1 MKKKW
6 FIVLYIVLGVVTAFG
21 QDAVGTSTDS
31 KIVTEQAATTD
42 RDQADGAIVP
52 AQATGAEEAESPQE
66 HAAALPESEAS
77 AAVSAADN
85 GSTALP
91 AAAAAENVSAAPA
104 AHTDTG
110 VTEFPASPAPNA
122 NAKDESSGTGTGIAP
137 EQNNK
142 AQEQKDVSQ
151 SVEMNEPT
159 QQTKKV
165 RPFSLHTG
173 FVVSATAA
181 NNMVSVL
188 DFFRPELVIDLNQL
202 SKDTM
207 KSGIHVGALLDVDT
221 FFRFTVLEKHT
232 VKFSITANGDVWGN
246 LPKSLLDLAANGNP
260 AIATGQTI
268 HGTLNAKINVFA
280 DTGLMYQFNN
290 PTYGF
295 SARVAYFAPVAYME
309 NPSGTYSLSPH
320 MTGGVV
326 DGITLKA
333 QGTANI
339 YGYLPDY
346 LANRNFSILEVLKN
360 GGVDL
365 SLTGVFRPTGWVAIT
380 GGIDYLPIMPIVTT
394 KGMQATF
401 NYDGSVAN
409 LLDGITSGGTSFFN
423 QTTTTSLSGTLAK
436 KKIMRPCKVSI
447 GADFK
452 PFQNDYLILSP
463 FLAFPIL
470 NAKPYYVDGGLK
482 IESRFAKV
490 LGVYLDSRYVE
501 RMWKHEFCLFI
512 DSRWFTFS
520 LAASVASQ
528 DFKRAFT
535 TLSGLG
541 IKLGIGLG
549 F

>member
-66 HAAALPESEAS
+66 NAAALPESEAS

-110 VTEFPASPAPNA
+110 VAESPASPAPNA
-122 NAKDESSGTGTGIAP
+122 NAKDESSGAGTGIAP

-151 SVEMNEPT
+151 LVEMNEPT
-159 QQTKKV
+159 QQPKKV

-280 DTGLMYQFNN
+280 DAGLMYQFNN

-309 NPSGTYSLSPH
+309 NPSGTYRLSPH

-333 QGTANI
+333 QGTGNI
-339 YGYLPDY
+339 
-346 LANRNFSILEVLKN
+346 
-360 GGVDL
+360 
-365 SLTGVFRPTGWVAIT
+365 
-380 GGIDYLPIMPIVTT
+380 
-394 KGMQATF
+394 
-401 NYDGSVAN
+401 
-409 LLDGITSGGTSFFN
+409 
-423 QTTTTSLSGTLAK
+423 
-436 KKIMRPCKVSI
+436 
-447 GADFK
+447 
-452 PFQNDYLILSP
+452 
-463 FLAFPIL
+463 
-470 NAKPYYVDGGLK
+470 
-482 IESRFAKV
+482 
-490 LGVYLDSRYVE
+490 
-501 RMWKHEFCLFI
+501 
-512 DSRWFTFS
+512 
-520 LAASVASQ
+520 
-528 DFKRAFT
+528 
-535 TLSGLG
+535 
-541 IKLGIGLG
+541 
-549 F
+549 

>member
-52 AQATGAEEAESPQE
+52 DQATG
-66 HAAALPESEAS
+66 
-77 AAVSAADN
+77 ADN

-221 FFRFTVLEKHT
+221 FFRFTVL
-232 VKFSITANGDVWGN
+232 
-246 LPKSLLDLAANGNP
+246 
-260 AIATGQTI
+260 
-268 HGTLNAKINVFA
+268 
-280 DTGLMYQFNN
+280 
-290 PTYGF
+290 
-295 SARVAYFAPVAYME
+295 
-309 NPSGTYSLSPH
+309 
-320 MTGGVV
+320 
-326 DGITLKA
+326 
-333 QGTANI
+333 
-339 YGYLPDY
+339 
-346 LANRNFSILEVLKN
+346 
-360 GGVDL
+360 
-365 SLTGVFRPTGWVAIT
+365 
-380 GGIDYLPIMPIVTT
+380 
-394 KGMQATF
+394 
-401 NYDGSVAN
+401 
-409 LLDGITSGGTSFFN
+409 
-423 QTTTTSLSGTLAK
+423 
-436 KKIMRPCKVSI
+436 
-447 GADFK
+447 
-452 PFQNDYLILSP
+452 
-463 FLAFPIL
+463 
-470 NAKPYYVDGGLK
+470 
-482 IESRFAKV
+482 
-490 LGVYLDSRYVE
+490 
-501 RMWKHEFCLFI
+501 
-512 DSRWFTFS
+512 
-520 LAASVASQ
+520 
-528 DFKRAFT
+528 
-535 TLSGLG
+535 
-541 IKLGIGLG
+541 
-549 F
+549 

>member
-31 KIVTEQAATTD
+31 EVVTEQAAPAGSVKTD
-42 RDQADGAIVP
+42 EIA
-52 AQATGAEEAESPQE
+52 AESPQE

-159 QQTKKV
+159 QQPKKV

-246 LPKSLLDLAANGNP
+246 LPKSLLDLAAKGNRSD
-260 AIATGQTI
+260 
-268 HGTLNAKINVFA
+268 N
-280 DTGLMYQFNN
+280 
-290 PTYGF
+290 
-295 SARVAYFAPVAYME
+295 SWYFE
-309 NPSGTYSLSPH
+309 
-320 MTGGVV
+320 
-326 DGITLKA
+326 
-333 QGTANI
+333 
-339 YGYLPDY
+339 
-346 LANRNFSILEVLKN
+346 
-360 GGVDL
+360 
-365 SLTGVFRPTGWVAIT
+365 
-380 GGIDYLPIMPIVTT
+380 
-394 KGMQATF
+394 
-401 NYDGSVAN
+401 
-409 LLDGITSGGTSFFN
+409 
-423 QTTTTSLSGTLAK
+423 
-436 KKIMRPCKVSI
+436 CKDQCV
-447 GADFK
+447 
-452 PFQNDYLILSP
+452 
-463 FLAFPIL
+463 
-470 NAKPYYVDGGLK
+470 
-482 IESRFAKV
+482 R
-490 LGVYLDSRYVE
+490 
-501 RMWKHEFCLFI
+501 
-512 DSRWFTFS
+512 
-520 LAASVASQ
+520 
-528 DFKRAFT
+528 
-535 TLSGLG
+535 
-541 IKLGIGLG
+541 
-549 F
+549 

>member
-6 FIVLYIVLGVVTAFG
+6 FIVLYIVLGLVTAFG

-31 KIVTEQAATTD
+31 EVVTEQGAPAGSVKTD
-42 RDQADGAIVP
+42 EIA
-52 AQATGAEEAESPQE
+52 AESPQE
-66 HAAALPESEAS
+66 NAAALPESEVS
-77 AAVSAADN
+77 AAVSAADD

-91 AAAAAENVSAAPA
+91 AAAENVSAEPA

-110 VTEFPASPAPNA
+110 VAESPASPAPNA
-122 NAKDESSGTGTGIAP
+122 NAKNESSGTGTGIAP

-151 SVEMNEPT
+151 SVEMNEPA
-159 QQTKKV
+159 QRTKKA

-207 KSGIHVGALLDVDT
+207 KSGIHVGAILDVDT

-268 HGTLNAKINVFA
+268 NGTLNAKINVFA
-280 DTGLMYQFNN
+280 DAGLMYQFNN

-401 NYDGSVAN
+401 NYDGSVTN

-423 QTTTTSLSGTLAK
+423 QTTTTSFSSTLAE